1 MQLNN
6 QILQKHSQLLEILEV
21 PQLIDTCVKNGHF
34 DEALELANY
43 IRRLEKKH
51 GAQIPLVSEVS
62 SMNLAKN

>member
-51 GAQIPLVSEVS
+51 GAQIPLVSGVC
-62 SMNLAKN
+62 SMNFV